1 MKRDFYKTHLGYV
14 AAMLSAACL
23 SLTACG
29 GKTPAPENTP
39 EPTKSAEVT
48 NTPEPTVEPTIE
60 PTVAPM
66 ATTAPTKAPTK
77 VPTPTKA
84 PEPLED
90 CIFNGNEEIT
100 MENIEILEK
109 CPAELQK
116 KNADVTY
123 GEIVKTT
130 YFANSIQKDKRV
142 IILLPAGYTTE
153 KKYPVLYVLHGI
165 FGNETSMIGDGNS
178 GFRILLGNMIA
189 QGMAKDMIVVF
200 PHMYSSATKADC
212 TAIDEE
218 NTRAYDH
225 FVVELAEDLMPF
237 MEANYSVLTGKE
249 NTAVAGFS
257 MGGRETLSIAFA
269 RPDLVGY
276 ACGISSAPGMVPGK
290 DHFMDHPGMFTED
303 QIKFAAGEAPYL
315 LMNCSGDKDSVV
327 GKFPLSYHELMVKNG
342 VSHVWWEIKGSDHGE
357 PAISSGLYNFCKY
370 VFQKEQ

>member
-1 MKRDFYKTHLGYV
+1 MDD
-14 AAMLSAACL
+14 
-23 SLTACG
+23 
-29 GKTPAPENTP
+29 
-39 EPTKSAEVT
+39 
-48 NTPEPTVEPTIE
+48 I
-60 PTVAPM
+60 
-66 ATTAPTKAPTK
+66 
-77 VPTPTKA
+77 
-84 PEPLED
+84 
-90 CIFNGNEEIT
+90 
-100 MENIEILEK
+100 
-109 CPAELQK
+109 QK
-116 KNADVTY
+116 KMMAEGVSSKKPVT
-123 GEIVKTT
+123 GEGNSYPEHVGEREDGIQIFCPEDLLVKNPKTT
-130 YFANSIQKDKRV
+130 YGRLIHTTYYSKTCEKERGVN
-142 IILLPAGYTTE
+142 ILLPAGYTEE

-165 FGNETSMIGDGNS
+165 FGDEYSMVGDGKS
-178 GFRILLGNMIA
+178 GIPVTIGNMINN
-189 QGMAKDMIVVF
+189 GLAKEMIVVF
-200 PHMYSSATKADC
+200 PYMYASKTQDKC
-212 TAIDEE
+212 TAIDVE
-218 NTRAYDH
+218 NVLAYDN
-225 FVVELAEDLMPF
+225 FVNDLAEDLMPF
-237 MEANYSVLTGKE
+237 MAEHYSLAEGKE